1 MQETI
6 NYLLDH
12 PLLGVL
18 AIGAA
23 WVVVTSI
30 VKSLFK
36 AATILVVVGL
46 ALVVFFDFTPKEVL
60 EKGSNVANT
69 GTSLFQKTLQPMLTN
84 TNDSEDEAFFIQEKD
99 GDTVISLDSLGITY
113 NLSEL
118 FETEEEKSPM
128 QQKNDASI
136 PH

>member
-1 MQETI
+1 MQETMD
-6 NYLLDH
+6 YLLDH

-18 AIGAA
+18 VIGVA

-36 AATILVVVGL
+36 AATILVVVAL

-60 EKGSNVANT
+60 EKGSNVANI

-84 TNDSEDEAFFIQEKD
+84 ESEGEAFFIQEKN

-118 FETEEEKSPM
+118 FESEEEKSPM